1 MNFIKRYKTLLV
13 SVLGVVLS
21 IVIGIHI
28 WNFFATDV
36 YDRIGARL
44 GDEGQ
49 VSLSDKIGLKEA
61 YDKFECQCSGEGAAC
76 YIGHK
81 WKDMVFTCD
90 ELDDVRNW
98 SPATSSNVRKIKF
111 GN

>member
-1 MNFIKRYKTLLV
+1 MKFVKSYKNLSL

-44 GDEGQ
+44 GEKEQ
-49 VSLSDKIGLKEA
+49 VSLSSKIELKEA
-61 YDKFECQCSGEGAAC
+61 YDKFECKCFGEGAAC
-76 YIGHK
+76 YIGHQ
-81 WKDMVFTCD
+81 WKDMLFTCD